1 MKAHQII
8 ACCGPAVHPAL
19 TIVRGEP
26 LRVEIDSSRFPLIV
40 QSLRYGYDVEDLR
53 RVMPTYDRLLS
64 QHRRYAIV
72 VNHEPG
78 ATIASAP
85 MRAYLGTWQKQH
97 EAAIK
102 RCNVGVGV
110 VLPSIA
116 HRAAMTA
123 LNWLFPPVSPQRAC
137 GSTLEAVDYACEQL
151 TANGIELTSP
161 IHELRDRL
169 RREIGYS
176 IG

>member
-1 MKAHQII
+1 MAKKQT
-8 ACCGPAVHPAL
+8 GPIPS
-19 TIVRGEP
+19 TSGEA
-26 LRVEIDSSRFPLIV
+26 LRVEIDTSRFPLVV

-53 RVMPTYDRLLS
+53 RAMPSYERLLS

-78 ATIASAP
+78 ATIAGAP

-97 EAAIK
+97 EAGIA

-110 VLPSIA
+110 VLPSLA

-123 LNWLFPPVSPQRAC
+123 LNWLFPPVTPQRAC
-137 GSTLEAVDYACEQL
+137 GSMLEAVDYACAQL
-151 TANGIELTSP
+151 TESGIELTAP
-161 IHELRDRL
+161 IHDLRERL

>member
-1 MKAHQII
+1 M
-8 ACCGPAVHPAL
+8 
-19 TIVRGEP
+19 
-26 LRVEIDSSRFPLIV
+26 V

-53 RVMPTYDRLLS
+53 RAMPAYERLLA
-64 QHRRYAIV
+64 QQLRYAIV

-78 ATIASAP
+78 ATVAGAL
-85 MRAYLGTWQKQH
+85 MRAYLGTWQKGH
-97 EAAIK
+97 EAAIV

-110 VLPSIA
+110 VLPSVA

-123 LNWLFPPVSPQRAC
+123 LNWLFPAVTPQRAC
-137 GSTLEAVDYACEQL
+137 GSMLEAVDFACTQL
-151 TANGIELTSP
+151 TASGIELNAP
-161 IHELRDRL
+161 IHDMRDRL